1 MKIFRLALY
10 VFIAMVLLIFA
21 FWQISRSRSFQFLGE
36 LHHSVSTQ
44 ERVMALT
51 FDDGP
56 NPFNTPA
63 ILELLHQYQAK
74 ATFFMIGTELEKHP
88 DLGRQVVAAGHQL
101 GNHSYSH
108 RRMLLRSPAWTREEL
123 DRTDALIRG
132 LGYEGEIMF
141 RSPYG
146 KKFLILPYVLWRT
159 QRRNILWNVE
169 SRDTETQDPTELE
182 AATLSAITPGSIVI
196 FHDGGAPKPGTLATL
211 EKLLRSYQAEG
222 WRFVRVDELL
232 QTRSHD

>member
-1 MKIFRLALY
+1 MMKFLRLALY
-10 VFIAMVLLIFA
+10 GVPGLMLLLLA

-36 LHHSVSTQ
+36 LHQSVATH

-56 NPFNTPA
+56 NPHNTPA
-63 ILELLHQYQAK
+63 ILDLLHQYGAK
-74 ATFFMIGTELEKHP
+74 ATFFMIGAELEKHP
-88 DLGRQVVAAGHQL
+88 DLGRRVVTAGHQL

-108 RRMLLRSPAWTREEL
+108 RRMLFKTPDWTRKEL
-123 DRTDALIRG
+123 DLTDALIRDS
-132 LGYEGEIMF
+132 GYEGEIMF
-141 RSPYG
+141 RAPYG

-159 QRRNILWNVE
+159 QRKNILWNVE
-169 SRDTETQDPTELE
+169 SHDTETQDPHALE
-182 AATLSAITPGSIVI
+182 AATLSALTPGSIVI

-211 EKLLRSYQAEG
+211 EKLLQRYTAEG

-232 QTRSHD
+232 QKGAH